1 MTIATGAYLLVV
13 GDTNAFT
20 AVYGPGLPIA
30 GQWESGDR
38 LNNGGENI
46 KLTLGS
52 GTAIH
57 EFEYGI
63 LPPWPPGPSGLG
75 YSLTLACLEAG
86 GNHANPAR
94 WRASVEIGGSPG
106 SSDATPLA
114 DWLNIH
120 GLPPGDGLDDTD
132 GDGLVDV
139 VEYGLDSDPN
149 QADTALFPVFD
160 AGGPRLDY
168 TRARGADD
176 VSVIAEFSADLLNW
190 QPVLIET
197 IETQVNAVD
206 LYTVRAPGGST
217 TNNTGYFRLRIELR
231 N

>member
-1 MTIATGAYLLVV
+1 M
-13 GDTNAFT
+13 
-20 AVYGPGLPIA
+20 
-30 GQWESGDR
+30 
-38 LNNGGENI
+38 
-46 KLTLGS
+46 
-52 GTAIH
+52 
-57 EFEYGI
+57 
-63 LPPWPPGPSGLG
+63 
-75 YSLTLACLEAG
+75 
-86 GNHANPAR
+86 
-94 WRASVEIGGSPG
+94 
-106 SSDATPLA
+106 
-114 DWLNIH
+114 
-120 GLPPGDGLDDTD
+120 
-132 GDGLVDV
+132 
-139 VEYGLDSDPN
+139 
-149 QADTALFPVFD
+149 FPVFD